1 MATILDA
8 ILSEKKI
15 EVDQLK
21 MNQTRLNNIN
31 TENSHT
37 PRSFIS
43 VLEKTDK
50 LAIISEF
57 KISIT

>member
-1 MATILDA
+1 MATILDT

-21 MNQTRLNNIN
+21 MNQTRLD
-31 TENSHT
+31 TENNHT

-43 VLEKTDK
+43 ILEKTDK

-57 KISIT
+57 KRV